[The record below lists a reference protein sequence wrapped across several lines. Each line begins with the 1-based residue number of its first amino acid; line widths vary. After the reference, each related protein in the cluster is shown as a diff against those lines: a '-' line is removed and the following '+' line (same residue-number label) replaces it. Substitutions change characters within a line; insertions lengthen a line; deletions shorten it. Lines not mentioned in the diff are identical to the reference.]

1 MCFSDFFLE
10 IWIEF
15 LIQIG
20 GQMGVKICEK
30 SILKSFEILMIFH
43 GFYVAQGRARTG
55 VNTPG
60 GVACASLGSGGSRGI
75 RL

>member
-1 MCFSDFFLE
+1 
-10 IWIEF
+10 
-15 LIQIG
+15 
-20 GQMGVKICEK
+20 MGVKICEK